1 MSANREGDVRSSQ
14 KTLLLGL
21 AITLSYAVIEAIG
34 GWLAN
39 SLALLGDAGHMLTD
53 AVSLAGAAFAAHLAT
68 RPPTKRHTY
77 GLERAEVV
85 GALFNVLFMYG
96 IVAAIVISAIDRLL
110 NPAPVQ
116 FGSVLV
122 IGVIGLFVNILVAWL
137 LQRGHKTLNTRGA
150 MLHVMGDLLG
160 SVAAI
165 AAGLVI
171 WLTGWMPI
179 DPLLSLLIC
188 VLILV
193 SSTKLLLETLHV
205 VMEGTPACIDVGE
218 VTTVLAAAHP
228 DISRVHHVH
237 IWTVSSDTRA
247 LSAHV
252 DMRTMRGWNEVL
264 HSLRK
269 EVKRFGI
276 NHPTFQPLT
285 SDSDSTGTA
294 DTS

>member
-1 MSANREGDVRSSQ
+1 MSTDNESGSHSSQ
-14 KTLLLGL
+14 RTLLLGL
-21 AITLSYAVIEAIG
+21 AITLGYAVVEAIG

-53 AVSLAGAAFAAHLAT
+53 AVSLAAAAFAARLVS
-68 RPPTKRHTY
+68 RPATKRHTF

-110 NPAPVQ
+110 NPTPVQ

-122 IGVIGLFVNILVAWL
+122 IGIVGLFVNILVAWL
-137 LQRGHKTLNTRGA
+137 LHRGQKTLNTRGA

-188 VLILV
+188 GLILV
-193 SSTKLLLETLHV
+193 SSTKLLLESLHV
-205 VMEGTPACIDVGE
+205 IMEGVPQSVDINE
-218 VTTVLAAAHP
+218 VADALNAAHP
-228 DISRVHHVH
+228 DIVRVHHLH
-237 IWTVSSDTRA
+237 IWTISSGTRA
-247 LSAHV
+247 LSAHIDV
-252 DMRTMRGWNEVL
+252 RSADNWNEVSRAL
-264 HSLRK
+264 QK
-269 EVKRFGI
+269 ETRRHDI
-276 NHPTFQPLT
+276 NHPTFQPVILEP
-285 SDSDSTGTA
+285 
-294 DTS
+294 